1 MQNQI
6 PISVYAEMTPNPNTL
21 KFVANKLIVNG
32 EYMAEYLHSNA
43 VKGTAPLADKL
54 FEFPFVKSLFFAGNF
69 VSVTKTD
76 DISWDYVTM
85 ELREFVQ
92 DFLRNNEWAV
102 LKEPVSIK
110 ADENSTEKNSLEGV
124 EHTAPKGDLEMQI
137 ISLLDEYIKPAV
149 ERDGGAILF
158 RAYDKG
164 IVKLAMKGAC
174 SGCPSSTL
182 TLKAGIE
189 TLLKQ
194 HIEEIQEV
202 EAVEL

>member
-6 PISVYAEMTPNPNTL
+6 PVSVYAEMTPNPATL

-32 EYMAEYLHSNA
+32 DFMAEYMHRAEVN
-43 VKGTAPLADKL
+43 GTAPLADKL

-69 VSVTKTD
+69 VAVTKTD
-76 DISWDYVTM
+76 DIGWDYITM

-92 DFLRNNEWAV
+92 DFMRNNEWAV
-102 LKEPVSIK
+102 VKEPVPLK
-110 ADENSTEKNSLEGV
+110 KENEENTDTISGGLD
-124 EHTAPKGDLEMQI
+124 HTQPKGDIEFQI
-137 ISLLDEYIKPAV
+137 IALLDEYVKPAV

-158 RAYDKG
+158 RAYDNG

-174 SGCPSSTL
+174 AGCPSSKM
-182 TLKAGIE
+182 TLKSGIE

-194 HIEEIQEV
+194 HIAEVQEV
-202 EAVEL
+202 EAEDL